1 VNGVRTQMLRFADHI
16 AIIAQDEINVKRT
29 LESLYDILKSN
40 YKMKINRKKSEVM
53 VCSKGSEIIG
63 IKIDDNA
70 LKQAQKFKYLG
81 SIFIEVG
88 KNKEDNTT
96 N

>member
-1 VNGVRTQMLRFADHI
+1 
-16 AIIAQDEINVKRT
+16 
-29 LESLYDILKSN
+29 
-40 YKMKINRKKSEVM
+40 MKINREKTEVM
-53 VCSKGSEIIG
+53 VCSKSSEIIG